1 MNLEK
6 YTKNIFENLDHP
18 KVVILYKMMVIYLS
32 LFVIFYNIKDDMNRF
47 IILSLIYL
55 LCIHIFNVNPRLG
68 LLFLVIAT
76 LCGLSELIYSRF
88 IEFTWHYNNKNQ
100 KIQQMPYWL
109 IPLWSI
115 AILFIVEI
123 VDIYK
128 FFFKN

>member
-6 YTKNIFENLDHP
+6 LTKTAINNVDHP
-18 KVVILYKMMVIYLS
+18 KLLILYKMAIIYLS
-32 LFVIFYNIKDDMNRF
+32 LFIIFYNIKDDMNRF
-47 IILSLIYL
+47 IILSMIYL
-55 LCIHIFNVNPRLG
+55 LCIHIFNVDPKLG

-76 LCGLSELIYSRF
+76 ICGLSELIYSRF
-88 IEFTWHYNNKNQ
+88 IEFRWHYNNNKQ
-100 KIQQMPYWL
+100 QIQRMPYWL

-128 FFFKN
+128 YFF